1 MASAR
6 RLAWLTGAFGAL
18 AATTALLTAVTV
30 LSRLDFSIPVG
41 RDLMAACRQLLPSFG
56 PAGLAVLAVLVLL
69 TAVLVR
75 GARAVVGL
83 QSAQRRLSRE
93 LGVLAVEQRGGVR
106 YHRIAGTTPQA
117 FCVGMVRPRICVS
130 EDAFAALDERELQ
143 AVLAH
148 EEHHRRR
155 RDPLR
160 LAIGGVAA
168 QAFFFLPAL
177 RRLHERYRAMAELAA
192 DEEAVRSTDPSTL
205 ASALLRFSPT
215 GPSVAVGIA
224 PERVDHL
231 LGEPPRWDLPLLV
244 LVGSLAVLG
253 LLVAV
258 AAVAAQAAGTVNVP
272 MALMGSCGVL
282 MLAAGAG
289 VAVSA
294 GLLVG
299 RRRA

>member
-18 AATTALLTAVTV
+18 AAAVALLTGLTV
-30 LSRLDFSIPVG
+30 LSGLDFSVPAG
-41 RDLMAACRQLLPSFG
+41 PDLMAACTQVLPSSG
-56 PAGLAVLAVLVLL
+56 AASVAVLAVLALLAAVLL
-69 TAVLVR
+69 R

-83 QSAQRRLSRE
+83 RSAQRRLWRE
-93 LGVLAVEQRGGVR
+93 LVVRAGEERGGVR
-106 YHRIAGTTPQA
+106 FDRIAGDTPEA
-117 FCVGMVRPRICVS
+117 FCVGMVRPRIYVS
-130 EDAFAALDERELQ
+130 DGAMAALDERELQ

-160 LAIGGVAA
+160 LAVGGVAA

-192 DEEAVRSTDPSTL
+192 DEAAVRRTDASAL

-231 LGEPPRWDLPLLV
+231 LGEPPRWDLPLLM
-244 LVGSLAVLG
+244 LFGSLAALVS
-253 LLVAV
+253 LVAF
-258 AAVAAQAAGTVNVP
+258 AAAATRAAGTVNVP
-272 MALMGSCGVL
+272 MVLMGSCGVL
-282 MLAAGAG
+282 MVLAGAG

-294 GLLVG
+294 VLLL
-299 RRRA
+299 RRGQA

>member
-6 RLAWLTGAFGAL
+6 RLAWLSSAFGAL
-18 AATTALLTAVTV
+18 AAVTALLTAVTV
-30 LSRLDFSIPVG
+30 LSRLDFSVPAG
-41 RDLMAACRQLLPSFG
+41 RDVMAACMQLLPSFG
-56 PAGLAVLAVLVLL
+56 PATVAVLAVLALLATVLL
-69 TAVLVR
+69 R

-83 QSAQRRLSRE
+83 RCAQRRLSRE
-93 LGVLAVEQRGGVR
+93 LVVLAVEQRGGVR
-106 YHRIAGTTPQA
+106 FHRIAGDMSQA
-117 FCVGMVRPRICVS
+117 FCVGMVEPRICVS
-130 EDAFAALDERELQ
+130 EGAVASLGERELE

-160 LAIGGVAA
+160 LAVGGVVAE
-168 QAFFFLPAL
+168 AFFFLPAL

-192 DEEAVRSTDPSTL
+192 DEAAVGRTDASTL

-231 LGEPPRWDLPLLV
+231 LGEPPRWDLPV
-244 LVGSLAVLG
+244 LMLFGSLAVLG
-253 LLVAV
+253 LLVAF
-258 AAVAAQAAGTVNVP
+258 AAGATQAAGTVNIP

-294 GLLVG
+294 GLLV
-299 RRRA
+299 RHRRA